1 MANDMNFIRKK
12 IRGQNQKVRRIWLSS
27 NYYRIIW
34 RVAVYGVRVPAR
46 FQATV
51 RVLVPYSDGTVREA
65 WDFVN
70 RHRRLIKTLRAA
82 IEECERHH
90 RLWTQACE
98 ATSIRDLKEM
108 FGKLPVG
115 LPVWVRKK
123 LDRRLYGILIDN
135 RPGKYRNDDDEDE
148 SRTESIA
155 PPSDAPGPGGPMKT
169 SESSASL
176 ASHTEGKAESPT
188 RRTRRVGSRKSSTPH
203 LSASAKPRAHG
214 SRISG
219 S

>member
-27 NYYRIIW
+27 DYYRIIW

-70 RHRRLIKTLRAA
+70 RHRRLIKTLRVA

-90 RLWTQACE
+90 RLWTQACK

-108 FGKLPVG
+108 VGKLPVG

-135 RPGKYRNDDDEDE
+135 RPGKYRTDDEEDE
-148 SRTESIA
+148 SPRV
-155 PPSDAPGPGGPMKT
+155 
-169 SESSASL
+169 L
-176 ASHTEGKAESPT
+176 HHRPT
-188 RRTRRVGSRKSSTPH
+188 RLAPAV
-203 LSASAKPRAHG
+203 L
-214 SRISG
+214 
-219 S
+219 